1 MAFASVSTL
10 LECLKPCPGPM
21 ARKLVMERILSNSLL
36 QNDLPDYVLPRKDA
50 MAQSQILEGLNKTLA
65 ENRSCNSNVKFVVK
79 QTMLIAVVSGGVGQI
94 LARVINRTLEVHHRN
109 VTSARLRRQLFDTTC
124 TFLWTLS
131 VKKGRSDAISP
142 LITNIIHKSTHQT
155 HKESKVC
162 CIEVVMA

>member
-1 MAFASVSTL
+1 M
-10 LECLKPCPGPM
+10 
-21 ARKLVMERILSNSLL
+21 
-36 QNDLPDYVLPRKDA
+36 
-50 MAQSQILEGLNKTLA
+50 
-65 ENRSCNSNVKFVVK
+65 KFVAK

-94 LARVINRTLEVHHRN
+94 LARVINRTLEVHHQN
-109 VTSARLRRQLFDTTC
+109 VTSARLQRQLFDTTC

-142 LITNIIHKSTHQT
+142 LITNIIHKRTHQT